1 MTTHTTVS
9 DRWPILAQLA
19 LRTLA
24 ESGDRRCFFIIYY
37 LLLILLLFFNLM

>member
-24 ESGDRRCFFIIYY
+24 ESGDRRCFFYY
-37 LLLILLLFFNLM
+37 LLFIINITIIIF